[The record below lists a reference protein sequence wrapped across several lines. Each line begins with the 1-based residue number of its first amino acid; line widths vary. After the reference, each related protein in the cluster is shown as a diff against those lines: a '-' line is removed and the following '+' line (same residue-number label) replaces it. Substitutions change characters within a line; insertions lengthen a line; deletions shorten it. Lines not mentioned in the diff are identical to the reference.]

1 MRRDPR
7 ATARMRGCFALVA
20 KQCKPFAG
28 KKNTEYDIS
37 ARSVRSPKDEEENHG
52 KNVAEF
58 P

>member
-1 MRRDPR
+1 
-7 ATARMRGCFALVA
+7 MRGCFDFVA

-28 KKNTEYDIS
+28 KKTLKNDIS
-37 ARSVRSPKDEEENHG
+37 ARSVRSPNDEEENHG

>member
-1 MRRDPR
+1 MRCDPR
-7 ATARMRGCFALVA
+7 ATARMRGCFAFVA

-28 KKNTEYDIS
+28 KKILKNDIS